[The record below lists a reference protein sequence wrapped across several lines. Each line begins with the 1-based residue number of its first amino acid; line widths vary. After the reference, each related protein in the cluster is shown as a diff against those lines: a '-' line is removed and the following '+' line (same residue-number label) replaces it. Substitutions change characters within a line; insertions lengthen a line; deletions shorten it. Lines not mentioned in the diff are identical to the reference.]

1 MQKKEAENNAKR
13 SVALIA
19 QPDVAEKLSDAECAF
34 NGARN
39 NGLITSEGT
48 IDTCNHARAP
58 PCPGKKKSHEALKN
72 IFIVNAANCN
82 SKFFFSLFKKH
93 H

>member
-1 MQKKEAENNAKR
+1 MNIAKKEPENNAKR

-58 PCPGKKKSHEALKN
+58 PCAGKK
-72 IFIVNAANCN
+72 IT
-82 SKFFFSLFKKH
+82 
-93 H
+93 

>member
-1 MQKKEAENNAKR
+1 MNIAKKEPQNNAKR

-58 PCPGKKKSHEALKN
+58 PGAEKKSHEALKN
-72 IFIVNAANCN
+72 IFIINASN
-82 SKFFFSLFKKH
+82 SKFFFSL
-93 H
+93 